1 MKIKIIWTIL
11 ILMSLAVFTSAQ
23 EKEVNNIEK
32 GKITASAEQVNTIFL
47 AFQAAKYGRANKSP
61 DALIFA
67 ASVLRK
73 IPGDKIMLEKEIEGG
88 QPDTQKKTNKP
99 NQTADVFLNEAKV
112 LAGKD
117 KFLLGRIKAV
127 AQMRPDVR
135 GSEGGPKRANT
146 DVKAFGTDV
155 ITLRF
160 KGGENAV
167 VTISGDGDTDLD
179 LFVYDENGTLIASD
193 TGGSDNCRVRFFPKK
208 NGIFKIKVK
217 NLGNVYNHYQFSTN

>member
-1 MKIKIIWTIL
+1 MKLKIIWTIL
-11 ILMSLAVFTSAQ
+11 ILMSLAVFANAQ
-23 EKEVNNIEK
+23 DKDPNITEK
-32 GKITASAEQVNTIFL
+32 GKITESAEQVNNIFL

-73 IPGDKIMLEKEIEGG
+73 IPGDKVMLDKETEGG
-88 QPDTQKKTNKP
+88 QPDTEKKSVKP
-99 NQTADVFLNEAKV
+99 NQTADIFLNEARI

-179 LFVYDENGTLIASD
+179 LLVYDENGNLVASD
-193 TGGSDNCRVRFFPKK
+193 TGGSDNCRVRFYPKK
-208 NGIFKIKVK
+208 SGAFKIKVK
-217 NLGNVYNHYQFSTN
+217 NLGNVYNHYQLSTN